1 MLKYIYISFVDLINL
16 QDEAQEGLDG
26 SYREL
31 YLLEHPA
38 GDVEEH
44 MRRLIAKEWQ
54 ELNREC
60 FSRRTFS
67 SCFAQAC
74 LNAARRMVSVMY
86 MYDKEQK
93 LPVLEDY
100 MRMLLL

>member
-1 MLKYIYISFVDLINL
+1 M

-38 GDVEEH
+38 NAAGDVEEH
-44 MRRLIAKEWQ
+44 MRRMIAREWQ

-74 LNAARRMVSVMY
+74 LNAARMVSVMY
-86 MYDKEQK
+86 MYDKEQR

>member
-1 MLKYIYISFVDLINL
+1 M
-16 QDEAQEGLDG
+16 DG
-26 SYREL
+26 SFREL
-31 YLLEHPA
+31 YLMEHPAAAA

-44 MRRLIAKEWQ
+44 MHRLIAKEWQ

-60 FSRRTFS
+60 FS

-74 LNAARRMVSVMY
+74 LNAARMVSVMY
-86 MYDKEQK
+86 MYDKEQR

>member
-1 MLKYIYISFVDLINL
+1 MIRDFILIQDLVL
-16 QDEAQEGLDG
+16 QDEAQNGLDG

-31 YLLEHPA
+31 YLMENPA
-38 GDVEEH
+38 GDAEEH
-44 MRRLIAKEWQ
+44 MRRLIAREWE

-67 SCFAQAC
+67 GSFAQAC
-74 LNAARRMVSVMY
+74 FNAVRMVSVMY
-86 MYDKEQK
+86 SYDKEQR

-100 MRMLLL
+100 MRMLLF